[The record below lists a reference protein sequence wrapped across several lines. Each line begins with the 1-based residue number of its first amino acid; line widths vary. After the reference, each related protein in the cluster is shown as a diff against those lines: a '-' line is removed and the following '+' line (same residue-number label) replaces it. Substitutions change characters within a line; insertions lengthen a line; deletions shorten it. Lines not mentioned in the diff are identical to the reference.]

1 MATAEALTKPTASS
15 DAVRQR
21 IKNAYG
27 QVHAFIQSKGNAR
40 LQALW
45 PEWKSR
51 FERLYQSS
59 KQNPQVAISLV
70 GDTGAGKSTLLNAL
84 IGARVLPVSNMR
96 ACTAAITEVAYAETG
111 YHAHIEFVSR
121 ESWQK
126 EIELL
131 LADWRDATTENG
143 DGEGGDNCL
152 EMSRAVRDR
161 LWAVYRPSDDA
172 DPNTF
177 NPTNLVE
184 PPEVAQALNR
194 GVAEFK
200 SAELDDFRKAVAKF
214 LDSKHRFWPIVK
226 SVTIRGPFEPL
237 RDGAKI
243 IDLPGINDPNE
254 AREAVTR
261 THLKT
266 CRFVWLTFNIKR
278 ALTKATINLMQSD
291 DFLRQVVMD
300 GRTDSLTFVG
310 TASDDVDLETGIE
323 EFGLDDEATLG
334 NVIAAR
340 NSAVRKVVVGQLD
353 DLAIRLANL
362 AREQRQVADKLAGR
376 LRASQIYTVSARE
389 FLRLRGET
397 RIADPHATEVPALRS
412 HMQGICAAY
421 GIAAHSQAVN
431 RQLDILIS
439 EIKREIQSQ
448 QAALR
453 NRAEIGLQQRQ
464 EVKTAAQAASDFL
477 DRELQDTQERLA
489 QDLVASNELLAERV
503 RRAVVRAD
511 SELDETFA
519 RWDRIHWATLR
530 AVCRRGGA
538 YTGTTGKNDLPADL
552 AKPILDSIA
561 FAWSDFFG
569 EKLQLLLTKWTD
581 VLLRH
586 ADDYRRRLM
595 NSLGTNTELP
605 PSLFASLDS
614 ILETTD
620 KVLKELLG
628 QITSEMELRIQQ
640 DQRTLYESVPAQVK
654 ANMQDAFDDAAMESG
669 VGMKKRMVATISKHA
684 KRVSQVM
691 FDDARESLLSG
702 LRGLNDWLAHEFCEM
717 TSAVNRH
724 ATLAA
729 DNLLVGGEKLSEEVI
744 AREKQPLEE
753 LMVLVESILSTS
765 LSE

>member
-1 MATAEALTKPTASS
+1 MATTENPTKPAATP

-27 QVHAFIQSKGNAR
+27 QAQTFIQSKGNAR
-40 LQALW
+40 LQELW

-51 FERLYQSS
+51 FERLYKSS
-59 KQNPQVAISLV
+59 QQHPQVAISLV

-84 IGARVLPVSNMR
+84 VGARVLPVSNMR
-96 ACTAAITEVAYAETG
+96 ACTAAITEVAFAEGG

-131 LADWRDATTENG
+131 LADWRDATTGNG

-161 LWAVYRPSDDA
+161 LWAVYKPSDDA
-172 DPNTF
+172 DPSAF
-177 NPTNLVE
+177 SPSNLVE
-184 PPEVAQALNR
+184 PPEVAQALDK
-194 GVAEFK
+194 GVADFK
-200 SAELDDFRKAVAKF
+200 SANLDDFRKSVAKF

-226 SVTIRGPFEPL
+226 SVTIGGPFAPL

-261 THLKT
+261 AHLKT
-266 CRFVWLTFNIKR
+266 CRFVWLIFNIKR

-323 EFGLDDEATLG
+323 EFDLSEEAALG
-334 NVIAAR
+334 HVIAAR
-340 NSAVRKVVVGQLD
+340 NLAVRKVVVGQLD

-389 FLRLRGET
+389 FLRVRGET
-397 RIADPHATEVPALRS
+397 RIADHNDTEIPILRS
-412 HMQGICAAY
+412 HMQRICADY
-421 GIAAHSQAVN
+421 GITAHSQAVN
-431 RQLDILIS
+431 RQLDLLIS

-448 QAALR
+448 QATLR

-464 EVKTAAQAASDFL
+464 EVKTAAQAALGFL
-477 DRELQDTQERLA
+477 DHELQDTHERLA
-489 QDLVASNELLAERV
+489 QDLAASNELLAERV
-503 RRAVVRAD
+503 RRAVDRAR
-511 SELDETFA
+511 SELDNTFA
-519 RWDRIHWATLR
+519 RWERMHWATLR

-538 YTGTTGKNDLPADL
+538 YVGSTGKNDLPADL
-552 AKPILDSIA
+552 SKPILDSIA

-569 EKLQLLLTKWTD
+569 EKLQLLLQKWTD

-595 NSLGTNTELP
+595 DSLGTRANLP
-605 PSLFASLDS
+605 PTLFANLDG
-614 ILETTD
+614 ILETTE

-628 QITSEMELRIQQ
+628 QINSAMEARIQQ
-640 DQRTLYESVPAQVK
+640 DQRSLYESVPTQVK
-654 ANMQDAFDDAAMESG
+654 ANMQDAFEDAALESG
-669 VGMKKRMVATISKHA
+669 TGMKKRMVAILANHA
-684 KRVSQVM
+684 GQVSQVM
-691 FDDARESLLSG
+691 FDDARESLLAG
-702 LRGLNDWLAHEFCEM
+702 LRSLNDWLAHEFCEM
-717 TSAVNRH
+717 TAAVGRH
-724 ATLAA
+724 ASLAA
-729 DNLLVGGEKLSEEVI
+729 ENLLVGGEKMSDEAI
-744 AREKQPLEE
+744 SREKQPLEE
-753 LMVLVESILSTS
+753 LAVILDS
-765 LSE
+765 LLADAEL